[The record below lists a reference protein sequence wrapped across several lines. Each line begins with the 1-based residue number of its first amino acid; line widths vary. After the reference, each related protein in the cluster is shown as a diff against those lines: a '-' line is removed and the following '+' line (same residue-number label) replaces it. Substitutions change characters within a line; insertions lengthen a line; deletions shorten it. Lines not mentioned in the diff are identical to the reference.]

1 MSNTSLIEVLPNLGV
16 VDIAQADR
24 SAHGE
29 RCRVGEAPTTAV
41 KLSNLDIQERNQ
53 HQNRESKNKF
63 IRRKKSSP
71 SVTSR
76 GSATCHLDEL
86 RVRWLRLQDKSTDT
100 KFRHLCKNEE
110 RKVKI
115 RERENER
122 EKA

>member
-53 HQNRESKNKF
+53 HQNRENKNKF
-63 IRRKKSSP
+63 IRRKKKLTIGSVQRKRDFSSRRA
-71 SVTSR
+71 SCAL
-76 GSATCHLDEL
+76 ATAA
-86 RVRWLRLQDKSTDT
+86 R
-100 KFRHLCKNEE
+100 
-110 RKVKI
+110 
-115 RERENER
+115 
-122 EKA
+122 